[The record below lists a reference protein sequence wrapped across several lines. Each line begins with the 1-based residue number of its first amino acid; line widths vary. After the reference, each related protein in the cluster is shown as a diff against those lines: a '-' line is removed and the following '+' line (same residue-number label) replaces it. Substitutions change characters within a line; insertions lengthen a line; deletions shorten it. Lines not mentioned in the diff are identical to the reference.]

1 MPHYTTTRDLTIP
14 AEQAHS
20 ILLQGLPT
28 IKDVTVTDGGNPI
41 RIDRKRRLMANR
53 YAMTGVLTLE
63 GSTLR
68 IEIDGIGSMQRK
80 FAGEITDLLPAD
92 AVDDHGIAEVLA
104 RTDKSAKFFA
114 GLEVNGLLDEMRPGE
129 RLHFITSGVTDGK
142 TCAIL
147 LTDRRAILKDTGLA
161 SNFMREIEPKAVTS
175 IETGASFK
183 GDSVKITASG
193 SVIEVT
199 TLPKG
204 RGAEFAD
211 RLRNLRDTVHQPAP
225 AASPTPATG
234 GIEQLQKLAELH
246 DAGILTD
253 EEFAAAKA
261 KALGL

>member
-1 MPHYTTTRDLTIP
+1 M
-14 AEQAHS
+14 
-20 ILLQGLPT
+20 
-28 IKDVTVTDGGNPI
+28 
-41 RIDRKRRLMANR
+41 
-53 YAMTGVLTLE
+53 
-63 GSTLR
+63 
-68 IEIDGIGSMQRK
+68 
-80 FAGEITDLLPAD
+80 
-92 AVDDHGIAEVLA
+92 
-104 RTDKSAKFFA
+104 
-114 GLEVNGLLDEMRPGE
+114 
-129 RLHFITSGVTDGK
+129 
-142 TCAIL
+142 
-147 LTDRRAILKDTGLA
+147 
-161 SNFMREIEPKAVTS
+161 
-175 IETGASFK
+175 ETGASFK